1 MGTFTKNIRLISKLN
16 ILIGSTP
23 MKRNLFIIFTLLLTA
38 VMSNAQTAK
47 TESYELDNIKIVNKN
62 GLSLNDFI
70 SLLKSDPNIVL
81 VDARTPEEIKETG
94 TIKNAVNIDY
104 RAKGYS
110 KKLLSLDKNK
120 KYMFYCK
127 SGVRSG
133 RSVQYMLDN
142 GFKNVN
148 YLKEAGYAELSA
160 ALK

>member
-1 MGTFTKNIRLISKLN
+1 
-16 ILIGSTP
+16 
-23 MKRNLFIIFTLLLTA
+23 MKRNFFIIFTLLLTA

-47 TESYELDNIKIVNKN
+47 TESYELDNIKVVGKN
-62 GLSLNDFI
+62 GLALNDFV
-70 SLLKSDPNIVL
+70 SLLLKSDPNIVL

-94 TIKNAVNIDY
+94 TIKGAINIDY

-142 GFKNVN
+142 GFKM
-148 YLKEAGYAELSA
+148 LTI
-160 ALK
+160 